1 MSGKPIIQKQF
12 SFEAKVPQS
21 FSLKKSQV
29 DFLKD
34 LVEAGLYPNVSEC
47 VSQVLDVFINSI
59 EQGQDAREKRIQE
72 ATDFILKT
80 LYPVYGMN
88 DYEHNIAEYTTGAI
102 PTIPTNEELVSKDVL
117 QKPTTTV
124 VTDAE
129 EAELLKGII
138 EIAMKRR
145 LKPQSIVD
153 EWVEGR
159 LEDFDRVFKGNKAY
173 LLRKLEAEQ
182 SKNQETFVVPKRPSI
197 ENERKEAK
205 ERHINE
211 IMQNLPGKIHTYL
224 NANDGEK
231 TKILQD
237 DILPEV
243 ERVHRYMDKP
253 ERDPFTTMLI
263 ERLQPIINE
272 RYLTDP
278 KFEYQDALEVINLA
292 ARRVTP
298 SRKDVPVISETT
310 EEMGQ

>member
-1 MSGKPIIQKQF
+1 MNGKPIIQKQF

-59 EQGQDAREKRIQE
+59 EHGQDARAKRIEE
-72 ATDFILKT
+72 ATEFILKT

-88 DYEHNIAEYTTGAI
+88 DYEHNIAQYTTDAV
-102 PTIPTNEELVSKDVL
+102 PTVSTNDELVSKEVL
-117 QKPTTTV
+117 QKPTAPI

-138 EIAMKRR
+138 DIATKRR

-159 LEDFDRVFKGNKAY
+159 QEDFERVFKSNKAY

-182 SKNQETFVVPKRPSI
+182 NKKQETFVVPQRPSMDA
-197 ENERKEAK
+197 ERKEAK

-211 IMQNLPGKIHTYL
+211 IVMELPGKIHAYVK
-224 NANDGEK
+224 ADDGDK
-231 TKILQD
+231 KHILQD
-237 DILPEV
+237 ELLPEV
-243 ERVHRYMDKP
+243 ERMHRYLDKP
-253 ERDPFTTMLI
+253 ERDPFTDILI

-278 KFEYQDALEVINLA
+278 NFEYQDALDVITLCA
-292 ARRVTP
+292 KRVTP
-298 SRKDVPVISETT
+298 SKTVSTT
-310 EEMGQ
+310 VMSGTSRT